1 MFIPRSRADGLSAL
15 VDAIG
20 TDAFAPRLMTLLH
33 ELCGADHCAV
43 FEFGQDFLREVVA
56 ESFDKT
62 HETREYVS
70 RYLDQQYWRR
80 DPAIAEVQTHLQQRP
95 LLILRVDI
103 SRLDTELRS
112 AIFPHVSDR
121 ILVCGRTHGA
131 TVAVSIIRGTPHAL
145 FPDDAILRLDNVAE
159 LLVSVVAKH
168 ADVIFHRPNL
178 ALALTSLVAVEQ
190 CITTKA
196 MLPRRETEVCARILY
211 GLSSIGVALDLGI
224 SQESVK
230 TYRKRAYERLR
241 IGSER
246 ELLKWYLAL
255 WGSFERD
262 EHHKGRPT
270 RGCANQAAPVAPP
283 VIGASASRRSRFNT
297 LP

>member
-1 MFIPRSRADGLSAL
+1 MATGGVLSIKLIPRSGSLNLSGL
-15 VDAIG
+15 VEAIG
-20 TDAFAPRLMTLLH
+20 TDSFAPRLVALLH
-33 ELCGADHCAV
+33 EICGADHCAV
-43 FEFGQDFLREVVA
+43 FEFGQDSLREVAA
-56 ESFDKT
+56 ESFDKS

-70 RYLDQQYWRR
+70 RYLDQQYWRK
-80 DPAIAEVQTHLQQRP
+80 DPAIAEMQERLQQQE
-95 LLILRVDI
+95 LVIIRVDI
-103 SRLDTELRS
+103 SRIDADLRR

-121 ILVCGRTHGA
+121 IVICGRRQEA
-131 TVAVSIIRGTPHAL
+131 TFGVSIIRSNPHAL
-145 FPDDAILRLDNVAE
+145 FPDDAIVCLGNVAD
-159 LLVSVVAKH
+159 LLVSVLAKH

-178 ALALTSLVAVEQ
+178 ALALTSLPDVERCIVA
-190 CITTKA
+190 KG

-246 ELLKWYLAL
+246 ELLKWYLAM

-262 EHHKGRPT
+262 EYQDGAPT
-270 RGCANQAAPVAPP
+270 PLARAPSH
-283 VIGASASRRSRFNT
+283 ISR
-297 LP
+297 